1 MQALLHYHAGMSKQ
15 MTIRGVPDEVAR
27 KLARLSRER
36 GSSVNN
42 TVLEILRQAVG
53 SDARRDRLSRYAT
66 WTSED
71 LAQVEDAVAAQRVI
85 DDSLWR

>member
-1 MQALLHYHAGMSKQ
+1 

-27 KLARLSRER
+27 KIRRLSWER
-36 GSSVNN
+36 GSSVNT
-42 TVLEILRQAVG
+42 TVLEILRHAVG
-53 SDARRDRLSRYAT
+53 ADERRELLARYAT
-66 WTSED
+66 WTAQD